1 MVVAAAEDRAA
12 VAEAPSGGSG
22 GGWHGGSGGGNWSGG
37 SGGNWHGGSG
47 GNWHG
52 GSNWHGGYYG
62 GYRGYGWGGGYW
74 GARYGWGW
82 GWYGWP
88 LVYAGAYT
96 WGYPYAYNAWS
107 YPVDTTVYIQ
117 QESPA
122 LTYTPLP
129 QQSSAN
135 SFWYYCVDPAGYY
148 PYVKSCNKSW
158 MQVVPQNNPGSAVA
172 PQLSQ

>member
-1 MVVAAAEDRAA
+1 MAAAGAA
-12 VAEAPSGGSG
+12 VRVGSTRQLR
-22 GGWHGGSGGGNWSGG
+22 HGPAAAGNWP
-37 SGGNWHGGSG
+37 
-47 GNWHG
+47 
-52 GSNWHGGYYG
+52 GSNWRSGYYG

-82 GWYGWP
+82 YGWP
-88 LVYAGAYT
+88 LAYAGAYT
-96 WGYPYAYNAWS
+96 WGYPYFYGAWS

-129 QQSSAN
+129 QAAPSAN
-135 SFWYYCVDPAGYY
+135 SFWYFCVDPAGYY

-158 MQVVPQNNPGSAVA
+158 MQVVPQNNPGSPVA
-172 PQLSQ
+172 PELAQ